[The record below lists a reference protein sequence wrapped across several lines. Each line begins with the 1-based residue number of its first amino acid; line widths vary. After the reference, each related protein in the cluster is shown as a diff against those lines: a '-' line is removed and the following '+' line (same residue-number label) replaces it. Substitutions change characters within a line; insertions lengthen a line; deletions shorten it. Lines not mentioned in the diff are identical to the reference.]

1 VRSSLRRI
9 AENGRSIEKKQG
21 PVKERKTKKREQGSG
36 FDPSTGLRT
45 LRFSKG
51 LSNRSGSTLS
61 MPVRKHGVAEGLTT
75 GDIFDIL
82 YKQLSRIGA
91 SQG

>member
-9 AENGRSIEKKQG
+9 AENGGSIEKKQG
-21 PVKERKTKKREQGSG
+21 PVKERKPTKLEQGFG
-36 FDPSTGLRT
+36 FDPSTGLRA

-61 MPVRKHGVAEGLTT
+61 MPVRKHGVGEGLTT
-75 GDIFDIL
+75 GNIFDIL
-82 YKQLSRIGA
+82 YNQLS
-91 SQG
+91 